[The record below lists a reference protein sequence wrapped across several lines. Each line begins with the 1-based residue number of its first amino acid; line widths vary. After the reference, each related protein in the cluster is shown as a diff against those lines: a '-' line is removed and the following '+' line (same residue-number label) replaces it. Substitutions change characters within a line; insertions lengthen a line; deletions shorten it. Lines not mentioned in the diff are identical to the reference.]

1 MKVRDIMTKNVETIQ
16 ETASLKEAAIRMKQ
30 LNVGVIPIV
39 SGDKVIGLLT
49 DRDIVVRSTA
59 MGHDP
64 NEVTVSDVMSKQV
77 EFVYQ
82 DQDVKDAAKLMAD
95 KQIRRLPVLDRQM
108 QMVGIISLGDLS
120 VDTEDEKRAGETLE
134 DISKPSRPKR

>member
-1 MKVRDIMTKNVETIQ
+1 MKVRDIMTKNVETVP
-16 ETASLKEAAIRMKQ
+16 ESTSLKEAAELMKR

-39 SGDKVIGLLT
+39 NGTQVVGLIT

-64 NEVTVSDVMSKQV
+64 NEVTVSDVMTKGM
-77 EFVYQ
+77 EYVYQ
-82 DQDVKDAAKLMAD
+82 DQDVKEAAKLMAD

-108 QMVGIISLGDLS
+108 QMVGILSLGDLS
-120 VDTEDEKRAGETLE
+120 VDSENDKRAGETLE
-134 DISKPSRPKR
+134 DISKPAHPDR